1 MKTNLF
7 TETVKSHFNLECVTE
22 FKFDPVRRWRADYFI
37 PDLNMIIEVE
47 GGAFI
52 RGRHTMGVGFIN
64 DMEKYNSATLAGY
77 RVFRVTPQNK
87 MTEGIRLIREVI
99 NQLK

>member
-64 DMEKYNSATLAGY
+64 DMEKYNAATLAGY
-77 RVFRVTPQNK
+77 QVFRVTPD
-87 MTEGIRLIREVI
+87 TLFSTGIELIRKTIEK
-99 NQLK
+99 L